1 MSTVVLVNSY
11 PGFMG
16 SQKVMLQ
23 VARALAGDGWRP
35 LLLGVP
41 GSQRFRSAAEDA
53 GLEWRDLPLQ
63 GGLNQYG
70 GHWLQAGLMAR
81 AAFVATDL
89 APFWA
94 RLRRLLVDENA
105 RGVYAA
111 NERCWLASMP
121 AARAAG
127 VPGLWHVQSGLP
139 ERGLAMHRVA
149 ARSARSIV
157 CVSESMRSQVA
168 AVLRGGNDTAK
179 LTVIPNGVPDTAPTV
194 RVDAAGHA
202 PPAIL
207 FAGSLLP
214 HKGAHVL
221 LQAFAESQARAAGWC
236 VQLAG
241 PAPDAGY
248 RAWLDHLVATLD
260 LSANVHFLGERDD
273 VPDLMAAAEV
283 VAYPSLE
290 KATIEWGEHR
300 WQVDWKEGFGLTAAE
315 AMRAARP
322 VIASD
327 SFGLRDVVV
336 PDRTGVL
343 VQPGSTGALRD
354 ALDRLAADNSLRA
367 RLGAAGRDRFRSEF
381 AEPLM
386 MDRFARHFSQLV
398 AA

>member
-41 GSQRFRSAAEDA
+41 GSHRFRSAAEDA

-70 GHWLQAGLMAR
+70 GHWLQAGLLAR

-94 RLRRLLVDENA
+94 RLRRLLVDEKA
-105 RGVYAA
+105 RCVYAA
-111 NERCWLASMP
+111 NERCWLVSMP

-139 ERGLAMHRVA
+139 ERGLALHRVA

-168 AVLRGGNDTAK
+168 NVLGGNRDTAK
-179 LTVIPNGVPDTAPTV
+179 LAVIPNGVPDALPTV
-194 RVDAAGHA
+194 RIDAAA
-202 PPAIL
+202 PAAPAIL

-221 LQAFAESQARAAGWC
+221 LQAFAESQARAAGWR

-241 PAPDAGY
+241 PAPDPAY
-248 RAWLDHLVATLD
+248 RAWLEHLVMLYD
-260 LSANVHFLGERDD
+260 LHDAVDFLGERDD
-273 VPDLMAAAEV
+273 IPDLMAAAEV
-283 VAYPSLE
+283 VTYPSLE
-290 KATIEWGEHR
+290 RATIEWGEHR
-300 WQVDWKEGFGLTAAE
+300 WEVDWKEGFGLTAAE

-322 VIASD
+322 VVASD
-327 SFGLRDVVV
+327 SFGLRDVVL
-336 PDRTGVL
+336 PEHTGIL
-343 VQPGSTGALRD
+343 VQPGSTDALRH
-354 ALDRLAADNSLRA
+354 ALDRLAADENLRA
-367 RLGAAGRDRFRSEF
+367 SMGAAGRHRFRSEF